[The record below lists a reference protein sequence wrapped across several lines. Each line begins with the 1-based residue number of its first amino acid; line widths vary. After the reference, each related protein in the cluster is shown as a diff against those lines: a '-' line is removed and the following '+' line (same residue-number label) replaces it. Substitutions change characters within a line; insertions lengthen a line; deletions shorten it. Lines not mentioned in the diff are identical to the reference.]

1 MNWNDAFHSRHRTAE
16 PFNSLLG
23 VFFALAP
30 NGFVAKV
37 LDVGAADVVGLRM
50 FHVSEFDEATIDGCR
65 LDACFVSPALRACIE
80 LKTKGT
86 TSLEQVLKYSAFMAL
101 LPTRPAAGVMRKL
114 VLLGPDSGFGSYW
127 GKKRYPDAESLRA
140 DIRRLDDPALD
151 RHFRRIG
158 TTLAEAKAGV
168 DRLAISCLGF
178 ADLSALIAREL
189 DNVRPFTAGAEVY
202 GKLLAG
208 LKAELDAREQ
218 PAKRGAARAPGA
230 SAA

>member
-1 MNWNDAFHSRHRTAE
+1 MNWNDAFHSRHRATE

-30 NGFVAKV
+30 NGLVARI
-37 LDVGAADVVGLRM
+37 LGVGAADVVGLRVL
-50 FHVSEFDEATIDGCR
+50 HASEFDEATIDGCR

-80 LKTKGT
+80 LKPKGT
-86 TSLEQVLKYSAFMAL
+86 SSPEQVLRYSAFMAL
-101 LPTRPAAGVMRKL
+101 HPTPAAAGVMRKL
-114 VLLGPDSGFGSYW
+114 VLLGPDSGFGSHW
-127 GKKRYPDAESLRA
+127 ERKRYPDADSLKV
-140 DIRRLDDPALD
+140 DIRKLDDPALD
-151 RHFRRIG
+151 RHLRRVG

-168 DRLAISCLGF
+168 ERLSISCLGF
-178 ADLSALIAREL
+178 ADLSALIAHEL

-202 GKLLAG
+202 CKLLAG

>member
-1 MNWNDAFHSRHRTAE
+1 MNWNDAFHSGHRTAE

-37 LDVGAADVVGLRM
+37 LGVGTADVVGLRVL
-50 FHVSEFDEATIDGCR
+50 HASEFDGATIDGCR
-65 LDACFVSPALRACIE
+65 PDACFVSPALRACIE
-80 LKTKGT
+80 LKATGT
-86 TSLEQVLKYSAFMAL
+86 SSLEQVLKYSALMAL
-101 LPTRPAAGVMRKL
+101 RPPRPAGGVMRKL

-127 GKKRYPDAESLRA
+127 ERKRYPDAESLRI
-140 DIRRLDDPALD
+140 DIRKLDDPALD

-158 TTLAEAKAGV
+158 TTLADAKAGI

-189 DNVRPFTAGAEVY
+189 DNVRPFNAGAEVY

-208 LKAELDAREQ
+208 LKAELDARAQ
-218 PAKRGAARAPGA
+218 PAKRGAARASGA